1 MKKINI
7 TGFSVLLMMYI
18 LVQPILDVITGWQ
31 VRIMPHFSL
40 TLGIVVRAIMLLA
53 ILYFI
58 AMAAKENKNWLD
70 RHIWWYFLCL
80 ALIIV
85 INLAVNKFNKPV
97 FASFTEIAAI
107 FKSLHYIVI
116 LVGFYYAFRNLSKQ
130 QLAQLVPKVFYWAE
144 MIINVVMIA
153 AAITHTSFST
163 YPQGKMGQ
171 TGWFNAG
178 NELGAILAILFP
190 LVVLYALKRS
200 HAVGQYWTWIG
211 VIFAALSIIMV
222 GTKSCFYGMIIGLIF
237 AFVYQ
242 IIIYFFWPNHTKDKK
257 NILISLALTCLI
269 VVGIAVSYPVS
280 PVHTNSVIQAKIVR
294 ENRLNKLKLLHKKKN
309 RKHLDHYEKFLLD
322 NQELSNPVL
331 AKLLSGRTNY
341 FEFNSRHYNKAPI
354 AQKLFGMGY
363 GSNYRKHPRTV
374 EMDWFDLF
382 FQFGIIGFIV
392 VIAPLLM
399 TMVILL
405 YKFLRY
411 WNTNMIQSNLLY
423 FAAVAIGIFMS
434 LLAGHVLNAP
444 AVSIYFSSIS
454 AYLLNATSLK

>member
-1 MKKINI
+1 MNI

-18 LVQPILDVITGWQ
+18 LIQPILDVITGWQ
-31 VRIMPHFSL
+31 VRIMPHFGL

-130 QLAQLVPKVFYWAE
+130 QLAQLMPKVFYWAE

-242 IIIYFFWPNHTKDKK
+242 IIIYFFWPKHTKDKK

-269 VVGIAVSYPVS
+269 VVGITVSYPVS

-294 ENRLNKLKLLHKKKN
+294 ENRLNKLKLLHK
-309 RKHLDHYEKFLLD
+309 RKTA
-322 NQELSNPVL
+322 N
-331 AKLLSGRTNY
+331 
-341 FEFNSRHYNKAPI
+341 I
-354 AQKLFGMGY
+354 
-363 GSNYRKHPRTV
+363 
-374 EMDWFDLF
+374 
-382 FQFGIIGFIV
+382 
-392 VIAPLLM
+392 
-399 TMVILL
+399 
-405 YKFLRY
+405 
-411 WNTNMIQSNLLY
+411 
-423 FAAVAIGIFMS
+423 
-434 LLAGHVLNAP
+434 
-444 AVSIYFSSIS
+444 
-454 AYLLNATSLK
+454 